1 MRSTSWARKG
11 ADMSRIW
18 DALSTRIFYI
28 PAVAYLVLFALLPL
42 VISIVLSAPSSSFS
56 SYIQLFEFTDF
67 PRVVYNTL
75 FFAVATA
82 VLSVL
87 IGTTFA
93 ILVDSRRRGKRAI
106 SLVAYLPYMIPFT
119 ASALIWATLFN
130 PGYGPLDPILNAVGI
145 PTVDWLG
152 PSLQLYSLTMVSV
165 WAAIPLAFLIILAG
179 LTSVPKQVK
188 EAASVDGMEMWDY
201 YSSVALPLAKGAII
215 TAFLMT
221 LILAFGNFD
230 LPYII
235 SGAGGV
241 PPTTMATLV
250 VYAYAEMFYVGNPYI
265 GQGLAAAIFV
275 ALLASIPGLLLV
287 RTTLGGSKKG
297 KGRLH
302 LPGWLRPPSI
312 HLRRPSLPRLPGAPF
327 NYLIYVVCTLV
338 SVFILFPVYWMVL
351 IAFRPQ
357 SLDYLLPPVLYP
369 TKIITDVFMS
379 TVSQASPE
387 ILTTLAV
394 ASAVT
399 ALTILLAAPA
409 AYTIARDQR
418 RGLLGIMIYIFSL
431 PSIVFVFG
439 AYYIIYNLHLLN
451 TWAALILTEPLFTI
465 PFVVW
470 TMSNFYRSLP
480 KQYEEAA
487 MVDGYSRIR
496 SFFSIVMPLARPG
509 LIAAG
514 MVAFIFAWHLLL
526 FPLVL
531 SQTSYN
537 FSFPPIGSNT
547 VTTFAILFDP
557 DSTGGTIS
565 NNVWTQLA
573 ASGIILAIP
582 VIILSLVAQS
592 YLLKGLYS
600 GGTKG

>member
-1 MRSTSWARKG
+1 MSKI
-11 ADMSRIW
+11 ADVL
-18 DALSTRIFYI
+18 AKRIFYI
-28 PAVAYLVLFALLPL
+28 PAVVYLILFAFVPM
-42 VISIVLSAPSSSFS
+42 VISIALSAPNSDLS
-56 SYIQLFEFTDF
+56 SYVQLFQLTDF
-67 PRVVYNTL
+67 PRIVYNTL
-75 FFAVATA
+75 FFSVGTA
-82 VLSVL
+82 VCSVL
-87 IGTTFA
+87 IGAAFA

-106 SLVAYLPYMIPFT
+106 SLIAYLPYMIPFT

-130 PGYGPLDPILNAVGI
+130 PGYGPIDPILKAIGLPGI
-145 PTVDWLG
+145 DWLS
-152 PSLQLYSLTMVSV
+152 PSLQLYSLTLVSV
-165 WAAIPLAFLIILAG
+165 WAGIPLAFLIILAG
-179 LTSVPKQVK
+179 LSSVPKQVK
-188 EAASVDGMEMWDY
+188 EASSVDGMEMLDY
-201 YSSVALPLAKGAII
+201 YSSVALPLAKGAVI

-250 VYAYAEMFYVGNPYI
+250 VYAYAEMFYVGGSYTA
-265 GQGLAAAIFV
+265 QGLAAAIFI

-287 RTTLGGSKKG
+287 RTTLGGSNRG
-297 KGRLH
+297 SGRFH
-302 LPGWLRPPSI
+302 LPSWLKM
-312 HLRRPSLPRLPGAPF
+312 PSLPHLPNAPF
-327 NYLIYVVCTLV
+327 KYLIYLVCALV
-338 SVFILFPVYWMVL
+338 SLFILFPVYWMVL
-351 IAFRPQ
+351 VAFRPQ
-357 SLDYLLPPVLYP
+357 SLDYLLPPVIYP
-369 TKIITDVFMS
+369 TKIITDVFLS
-379 TVSQASPE
+379 TVTQASPE
-387 ILTTLAV
+387 IITTLAV

-399 ALTILLAAPA
+399 VLTILLAAPA
-409 AYTIARDQR
+409 AYTIARDRR
-418 RGLLGIMIYIFSL
+418 RGLLGIMIYLFSL

-439 AYYIIYNLHLLN
+439 AFYIIGNLHLLN
-451 TWAALILTEPLFTI
+451 TWVALILTEPLFTI

-470 TMSNFYRSLP
+470 TMSNFYNSLP

-487 MVDGYSRIR
+487 LVDGYSRIR

-531 SQTSYN
+531 SQTPFN
-537 FSFPPIGSNT
+537 FTFPPVGSNT

-573 ASGIILAIP
+573 SAGIILAVP
-582 VIILSLVAQS
+582 VIVLSLVAQS
-592 YLLKGLYS
+592 YLLRGLYS

>member
-1 MRSTSWARKG
+1 
-11 ADMSRIW
+11 MSRVT
-18 DALSTRIFYI
+18 DALSRRIFYI
-28 PAVAYLVLFALLPL
+28 PAVVYLVLFALIPL
-42 VISIVLSAPSSSFS
+42 VLSIYISAPSSNFS
-56 SYIQLFEFTDF
+56 SYIQLFQYTDF
-67 PRVVYNTL
+67 STIVFNTL
-75 FFAVATA
+75 FFALGTA
-82 VLSVL
+82 VSAVL
-87 IGTTFA
+87 VGAAFA
-93 ILVDSRRRGKRAI
+93 VLVDSRRRAKRAI

-130 PGYGPLDPILNAVGI
+130 PGYGPIDPILKAVGLPAI
-145 PTVDWLG
+145 DWLG
-152 PSLQLYSLTMVSV
+152 TSTLLGVPMQLYSLTMVSV
-165 WAAIPLAFLIILAG
+165 WAAMPLAFLIILAG

-221 LILAFGNFD
+221 LILAFGDFD
-230 LPYII
+230 LPYIL

-241 PPTTMATLV
+241 PPIGMATLV
-250 VYAYAEMFYVGNPYI
+250 VYAYAEMFYVNLTS
-265 GQGLAAAIFV
+265 QGLAAAIFV

-287 RTTLGGSKKG
+287 RTTLGGSKEG
-297 KGRLH
+297 KGRLRLPTVH
-302 LPGWLRPPSI
+302 L
-312 HLRRPSLPRLPGAPF
+312 PSLPHLPNAPF
-327 NYLIYVVCTLV
+327 KYLVYIICTLF
-338 SVFILFPVYWMVL
+338 SVFILFPIYWMILV
-351 IAFRPQ
+351 AFRPQ
-357 SLDYLLPPVLYP
+357 SLDYLLPPVIYP
-369 TKIITDVFMS
+369 TKIITDVFLS

-387 ILTTLAV
+387 IITTLAV
-394 ASAVT
+394 AGAVT
-399 ALTILLAAPA
+399 LLTIALAAPA
-409 AYTIARDQR
+409 AYTIARDR
-418 RGLLGIMIYIFSL
+418 RRFLLGVMIFLFSL
-431 PSIVFVFG
+431 PSIVFVYG
-439 AYYIIYNLHLLN
+439 AFSMIVQLHLIN
-451 TWAALILTEPLFTI
+451 SWVALILTEPLFTI

-470 TMSNFYRSLP
+470 TMTNFYNSLP

-487 MVDGYSRIR
+487 LVDGYSRLR

-514 MVAFIFAWHLLL
+514 MVAFIFSWHLLL

-531 SQTSYN
+531 GESAYN

-557 DSTGGTIS
+557 DSTGGTIG

-573 ASGIILAIP
+573 SSGIILAIP
-582 VIILSLVAQS
+582 VIILALIAES

>member
-1 MRSTSWARKG
+1 M
-11 ADMSRIW
+11 
-18 DALSTRIFYI
+18 FYI
-28 PAVAYLVLFALLPL
+28 PAVVYLTLFALVPMA
-42 VISIVLSAPSSSFS
+42 ISIVLSAPNSDFS
-56 SYIQLFEFTDF
+56 SYLQLFELTDF
-67 PRVVYNTL
+67 PRILYNTL
-75 FFAVATA
+75 FFSVGTA
-82 VLSVL
+82 VSSVL
-87 IGTTFA
+87 IGTAFA
-93 ILVDSRRRGKRAI
+93 ILVDSRRRGKRVI
-106 SLVAYLPYMIPFT
+106 SLIAYLPYMIPFT
-119 ASALIWATLFN
+119 ASALVWATLFN
-130 PGYGPLDPILNAVGI
+130 PGYGPIDPILKAVGL
-145 PTVDWLG
+145 PTIDWLG
-152 PSLQLYSLTMVSV
+152 PSMQLYSLTLVSV
-165 WAAIPLAFLIILAG
+165 WAGIPLAFLIILAG

-188 EAASVDGMEMWDY
+188 EASAVDGMEMWDY

-250 VYAYAEMFYVGNPYI
+250 VYAYAEMFYVGGSYTA
-265 GQGLAAAIFV
+265 QGLAAAIFI
-275 ALLASIPGLLLV
+275 ALMASIPGLLLV
-287 RTTLGGSKKG
+287 RTTLGGSSRG

-302 LPGWLRPPSI
+302 LPSL
-312 HLRRPSLPRLPGAPF
+312 HLRRPTFPHLPNAPF
-327 NYLIYVVCTLV
+327 KYLMYVVCALV
-338 SVFILFPVYWMVL
+338 SLFILFPVYWMVL

-357 SLDYLLPPVLYP
+357 SLDYLLPPVLFP
-369 TKIITDVFMS
+369 TKIITDVFLS
-379 TVSQASPE
+379 TVGQASPE
-387 ILTTLAV
+387 IITTLAV

-399 ALTILLAAPA
+399 VLTILLAAPA
-409 AYTIARDQR
+409 AYTIARER
-418 RGLLGIMIYIFSL
+418 RKGLLGVMIYIFSL

-439 AYYIIYNLHLLN
+439 AFYIIVNLHLIN
-451 TWAALILTEPLFTI
+451 SWVALILTEPLFTI

-470 TMSNFYRSLP
+470 TMSNFYNSLP

-487 MVDGYSRIR
+487 MVDGYSRLR

-531 SQTSYN
+531 SQTPFN
-537 FSFPPIGSNT
+537 FTFPPVGSNT

-573 ASGIILAIP
+573 SAGIILAIP
-582 VIILSLVAQS
+582 VIVLSLVAQS
-592 YLLKGLYS
+592 YLLRGLYS

>member
-1 MRSTSWARKG
+1 
-11 ADMSRIW
+11 MSRIG
-18 DALSTRIFYI
+18 DALSKRIFYI
-28 PAVAYLVLFALLPL
+28 PAVVYLALFALVPAA
-42 VISIVLSAPSSSFS
+42 ISIILSAPNSDFS
-56 SYIQLFEFTDF
+56 SYVQLFEFADF
-67 PRVVYNTL
+67 PRIVGNTL
-75 FFAVATA
+75 FFSVGTA
-82 VLSVL
+82 VCSVV
-87 IGTTFA
+87 IGACFA

-106 SLVAYLPYMIPFT
+106 SLIAYLPYMIPFT
-119 ASALIWATLFN
+119 ASALVWATLFN
-130 PGYGPLDPILNAVGI
+130 PGYGPIDPILNAVGL
-145 PTVDWLG
+145 PTIDWLG
-152 PSLQLYSLTMVSV
+152 PSMQLFSLTMVSV
-165 WAAIPLAFLIILAG
+165 WAGIPLAFLIILAG

-188 EAASVDGMEMWDY
+188 EASSVDGMEMWDY
-201 YSSVALPLAKGAII
+201 YSSVALPLAKGAVI

-250 VYAYAEMFYVGNPYI
+250 VYAYAEMFYVGGSYTA
-265 GQGLAAAIFV
+265 QGLAAAIFI
-275 ALLASIPGLLLV
+275 ALIASIPGLLLV
-287 RTTLGGSKKG
+287 RTTLGSSSKG
-297 KGRLH
+297 RGQGRLH
-302 LPGWLRPPSI
+302 LPGWMHMPSI
-312 HLRRPSLPRLPGAPF
+312 HLHRPTLPHLPNAPF
-327 NYLIYVVCTLV
+327 KYLIYVVCALV

-351 IAFRPQ
+351 VAFRPQ
-357 SLDYLLPPVLYP
+357 TLDYLLPPVIYP
-369 TKIITDVFMS
+369 TKIITDVFLS
-379 TVSQASPE
+379 TVGQAAPE
-387 ILTTLAV
+387 IITTLAV

-399 ALTILLAAPA
+399 VLTILLAAPA
-409 AYTIARDQR
+409 AYTIARERR

-439 AYYIIYNLHLLN
+439 AFYIIVNLHLIN

-470 TMSNFYRSLP
+470 TMSNFYNSLP

-496 SFFSIVMPLARPG
+496 SFFSVVMPLARPG

-531 SQTSYN
+531 SESPFNWT
-537 FSFPPIGSNT
+537 FPPVGSNT

-573 ASGIILAIP
+573 SAGIILAIP

>member
-1 MRSTSWARKG
+1 
-11 ADMSRIW
+11 MSRIG
-18 DALSTRIFYI
+18 DALSKRIFYI
-28 PAVAYLVLFALLPL
+28 PAVVYLICFALVPML
-42 VISIVLSAPSSSFS
+42 ISISLSAPNSDFS
-56 SYIQLFEFTDF
+56 SYIQLFQLADF
-67 PRVVYNTL
+67 PRIVWNTL
-75 FFAVATA
+75 FFSVGTA
-82 VLSVL
+82 VSSVL
-87 IGTTFA
+87 IGSAFA
-93 ILVDSRRRGKRAI
+93 VLVDSRRRGKRAI
-106 SLVAYLPYMIPFT
+106 SLIAYLPYMIPFT
-119 ASALIWATLFN
+119 ASALVWATLFN
-130 PGYGPLDPILNAVGI
+130 PGYGPVDPILKSLGL
-145 PTVDWLG
+145 PTIDWLS
-152 PSLQLYSLTMVSV
+152 PSMQLYSLTTVSV
-165 WAAIPLAFLIILAG
+165 WAGIPLAFLIILAG

-188 EAASVDGMEMWDY
+188 EASSVDGMEMWDY
-201 YSSVALPLAKGAII
+201 YSSVALPLAKGAIM

-250 VYAYAEMFYVGNPYI
+250 VYAYAEMFYVGGSYTA
-265 GQGLAAAIFV
+265 QGLAAAIFI
-275 ALLASIPGLLLV
+275 ALIASIPGLLLV
-287 RTTLGGSKKG
+287 RTTLGGSKER
-297 KGRLH
+297 KGRVH
-302 LPGWLRPPSI
+302 LPGWFRMPAVRIP
-312 HLRRPSLPRLPGAPF
+312 RPSLPRIPATPF
-327 NYLIYVVCTLV
+327 KYLIYVVCALV

-357 SLDYLLPPVLYP
+357 TLDYVLPPVLYP
-369 TKIITDVFMS
+369 TKVIGDVFVQ
-379 TVSQASPE
+379 TIGQASPE
-387 ILTTLAV
+387 IVTTLAV
-394 ASAVT
+394 ATAVT

-409 AYTIARDQR
+409 AYTIAREKR

-439 AYYIIYNLHLLN
+439 AFYIIANLHLLN
-451 TWAALILTEPLFTI
+451 SWVALILTEPLFTI

-470 TMSNFYRSLP
+470 TMSNFYNSLP
-480 KQYEEAA
+480 RQYEEAA

-531 SQTSYN
+531 SQTPYN
-537 FSFPPIGSNT
+537 FTFPPVGSNT

-565 NNVWTQLA
+565 NNVWVQLA
-573 ASGIILAIP
+573 SAGIILAVP

>member
-1 MRSTSWARKG
+1 MSKI
-11 ADMSRIW
+11 ADI
-18 DALSTRIFYI
+18 LSNRLFYI
-28 PAVAYLVLFALLPL
+28 PAVVYLILFAFVPMA
-42 VISIVLSAPSSSFS
+42 ISIILSAPNSDFS
-56 SYIQLFEFTDF
+56 SYIKLFQFTDF
-67 PRVVYNTL
+67 PRIVYNTL
-75 FFAVATA
+75 VFSFGTA

-87 IGTTFA
+87 IGMAFA
-93 ILVDSRRRGKRAI
+93 ILVDSRRRGRRVI
-106 SLVAYLPYMIPFT
+106 SLIAYLPYMIPFT
-119 ASALIWATLFN
+119 ASALVWATLFN
-130 PGYGPLDPILNAVGI
+130 PGYGPIDPILKAVGL
-145 PTVDWLG
+145 PTIDWLG
-152 PSLQLYSLTMVSV
+152 PALQLYSLTMVSV
-165 WAAIPLAFLIILAG
+165 WAGIPLAFLIILAG

-188 EAASVDGMEMWDY
+188 EASSVDGMEMWDY
-201 YSSVALPLAKGAII
+201 YSSVALPLAKGAVM

-250 VYAYAEMFYVGNPYI
+250 TYAYAEMFYVGNTA
-265 GQGLAAAIFV
+265 QGLAAAIFI
-275 ALLASIPGLLLV
+275 ALVASIPGLVLV
-287 RTTLGGSKKG
+287 RTTLGGSKG
-297 KGRLH
+297 TKGRVH
-302 LPGWLRPPSI
+302 LPGWF
-312 HLRRPSLPRLPGAPF
+312 HLPRVHAPRLSLPRLRLPGSPF
-327 NYLIYVVCTLV
+327 KYFVYIICSLV
-338 SVFILFPVYWMVL
+338 TVFILFPVYWMFLV
-351 IAFRPQ
+351 AFRPQ
-357 SLDYLLPPVLYP
+357 SLDYLLPPVIYP
-369 TKIITDVFMS
+369 TKIITDVFIS
-379 TVSQASPE
+379 TVSQAAPE
-387 ILTTLAV
+387 IITTLAV
-394 ASAVT
+394 AAAVT
-399 ALTILLAAPA
+399 VLTVLLAAPA
-409 AYTIARDQR
+409 AYTIARERR
-418 RGLLGIMIYIFSL
+418 RGLLGVMIYTFSL

-439 AYYIIYNLHLLN
+439 AFYIVVNLHIIN
-451 TWAALILTEPLFTI
+451 TWEALILTEPLFTV

-470 TMSNFYRSLP
+470 TMSNFYNSLP

-487 MVDGYSRIR
+487 QVDGYSRLR

-531 SQTSYN
+531 SESPYN
-537 FSFPPIGSNT
+537 FSFPPVGSNT

-573 ASGIILAIP
+573 SSGIILAIP

>member
-1 MRSTSWARKG
+1 LSKI
-11 ADMSRIW
+11 ADV
-18 DALSTRIFYI
+18 LSKRIFYI
-28 PAVAYLVLFALLPL
+28 PAVVYLILFALVPM
-42 VISIVLSAPSSSFS
+42 VISIVLSAPNSNFS
-56 SYIQLFEFTDF
+56 SYIQLFQLADF
-67 PRVVYNTL
+67 PRIVYNTL
-75 FFAVATA
+75 FFSVGTA
-82 VLSVL
+82 VCSVL
-87 IGTTFA
+87 IGTAFA

-106 SLVAYLPYMIPFT
+106 SLIAYLPYMIPFT
-119 ASALIWATLFN
+119 ASALVWATLFN
-130 PGYGPLDPILNAVGI
+130 PGYGPVDPILNAVGL
-145 PTVDWLG
+145 PTIDWLG

-165 WAAIPLAFLIILAG
+165 WAGIPLAFLIILAG

-188 EAASVDGMEMWDY
+188 EASSVDGMEMWDY
-201 YSSVALPLAKGAII
+201 YTSVALPLAKGAII

-250 VYAYAEMFYVGNPYI
+250 VYAYAEMFYVGGSYTA
-265 GQGLAAAIFV
+265 QGLAAAIFI
-275 ALLASIPGLLLV
+275 ALMASIPGLFLV
-287 RTTLGGSKKG
+287 RTTLGGSSGG

-302 LPGWLRPPSI
+302 LPSI
-312 HLRRPSLPRLPGAPF
+312 RLHIPALPHIPNAPF
-327 NYLIYVVCTLV
+327 KYLVYAVCALV

-369 TKIITDVFMS
+369 TKVITDVFLS

-387 ILTTLAV
+387 IITTLAV

-399 ALTILLAAPA
+399 VLTILLAAPA
-409 AYTIARDQR
+409 AYSIARERR

-439 AYYIIYNLHLLN
+439 AFYIIVHLGLIN

-465 PFVVW
+465 PFVIW
-470 TMSNFYRSLP
+470 TMSNFYNSLP

-487 MVDGYSRIR
+487 LVDGYSRIR

-531 SQTSYN
+531 SQTPYN
-537 FSFPPIGSNT
+537 FTFPPMGSNT

-573 ASGIILAIP
+573 SSGIILAIP
-582 VIILSLVAQS
+582 VIVLSLVAQS

>member
-1 MRSTSWARKG
+1 
-11 ADMSRIW
+11 MSKIV
-18 DALSTRIFYI
+18 DVLSKRVFYI
-28 PAVAYLVLFALLPL
+28 PAVVYLILFALVPM
-42 VISIVLSAPSSSFS
+42 VISVVLSAPNSDFS
-56 SYIQLFEFTDF
+56 SYIQLFQFTDF
-67 PRVVYNTL
+67 PRIVYNTL
-75 FFAVATA
+75 VFAVGTA
-82 VLSVL
+82 VSSVL
-87 IGTTFA
+87 IGTAFA

-106 SLVAYLPYMIPFT
+106 SLIAYLPYMIPFT
-119 ASALIWATLFN
+119 ASALVWATLFN
-130 PGYGPLDPILNAVGI
+130 PGYGPVDPILHALGL
-145 PTVDWLG
+145 PTIDWLS
-152 PSLQLYSLTMVSV
+152 PSLQLYSLTLVSV
-165 WAAIPLAFLIILAG
+165 WAGIPLAFLIILAG

-188 EAASVDGMEMWDY
+188 EASSVDGMEMWDY
-201 YSSVALPLAKGAII
+201 YSSVALPLAKGAVI

-250 VYAYAEMFYVGNPYI
+250 VYAYAEMFYVGGPYTA
-265 GQGLAAAIFV
+265 QGLAAAIFI
-275 ALLASIPGLLLV
+275 ALIASIPGLVLV
-287 RTTLGGSKKG
+287 RTTLGGSNRG

-302 LPGWLRPPSI
+302 LPGWLHLPTLHVHRPTIP
-312 HLRRPSLPRLPGAPF
+312 HLPNSPF
-327 NYLIYVVCTLV
+327 KYLIYIVCALV
-338 SVFILFPVYWMVL
+338 SIFILFPIYWMVL

-357 SLDYLLPPVLYP
+357 SLDYLLPPVIYP
-369 TKIITDVFMS
+369 TKIITDVFVS
-379 TVSQASPE
+379 TVGQASPE
-387 ILTTLAV
+387 IITTLAV
-394 ASAVT
+394 ASVVT
-399 ALTILLAAPA
+399 VLTILLAAPA
-409 AYTIARDQR
+409 AYTIAREKR

-439 AYYIIYNLHLLN
+439 AFYIIVNLHLIN
-451 TWAALILTEPLFTI
+451 TWAALILTEPLFTV

-470 TMSNFYRSLP
+470 TMSNFYNSLP

-487 MVDGYSRIR
+487 QVDGYSRIR

-531 SQTSYN
+531 SESPYN
-537 FSFPPIGSNT
+537 FSFPPVGSNT

-573 ASGIILAIP
+573 SSGIILAIP
-582 VIILSLVAQS
+582 VIILSLIAQS

>member
-1 MRSTSWARKG
+1 
-11 ADMSRIW
+11 MSKIV
-18 DALSTRIFYI
+18 DVLSKRVFYI
-28 PAVAYLVLFALLPL
+28 PAVVYLSAFGLLPL
-42 VISIVLSAPSSSFS
+42 ALSVYLSAPSSDFS
-56 SYIQLFEFTDF
+56 SYISLFEFTNF
-67 PRVVYNTL
+67 PTIVYNTL
-75 FFAVATA
+75 FFSLGTAISA
-82 VLSVL
+82 VLV
-87 IGTTFA
+87 GTAFA
-93 ILVDSRRRGKRAI
+93 VLVDSRKRAKRAI

-130 PGYGPLDPILNAVGI
+130 PGYGPIDPILKAVGL
-145 PTVDWLG
+145 PTIDWLG
-152 PSLQLYSLTMVSV
+152 PSTQLYSLTMVSV
-165 WAAIPLAFLIILAG
+165 WAAMPLAFLIILAG

-221 LILAFGNFD
+221 LILAFGDFD
-230 LPYII
+230 LPFIL

-241 PPTTMATLV
+241 PPIGMATLV
-250 VYAYAEMFYVGNPYI
+250 VYAYAEMFYVGLSS
-265 GQGLAAAIFV
+265 QGIAAAVFV

-287 RTTLGGSKKG
+287 RTTLGRTNKG
-297 KGRLH
+297 DGRLH
-302 LPGWLRPPSI
+302 LPRVHFP
-312 HLRRPSLPRLPGAPF
+312 RPSLPRLPNTPF
-327 NYLIYVVCTLV
+327 KYLVYVVCTFF
-338 SVFILFPVYWMVL
+338 SAFILFPIYWMVL
-351 IAFRPQ
+351 VAFRPQ
-357 SLDYLLPPVLYP
+357 SLDYILPPVIYP
-369 TKIITDVFMS
+369 TKIITDVFFT
-379 TVSQASPE
+379 TVTQASPE
-387 ILTTLAV
+387 IITTLAV
-394 ASAVT
+394 AAAVT
-399 ALTILLAAPA
+399 LLTIVLAAPA
-409 AYTIARDQR
+409 AYTIARDGR
-418 RGLLGIMIYIFSL
+418 KLLLGIMIFTFSL

-439 AYYIIYNLHLLN
+439 VYFIMEPLHLNLLN

-465 PFVVW
+465 PFVTW
-470 TMSNFYRSLP
+470 TMTNFYNSLP

-487 MVDGYSRIR
+487 LVDGYSRIR

-514 MVAFIFAWHLLL
+514 MVAFIFSWHLLL

-531 SQTSYN
+531 GQTAYN

-573 ASGIILAIP
+573 SSGIILAIP
-582 VIILSLVAQS
+582 VIILALIAEG

>member
-1 MRSTSWARKG
+1 
-11 ADMSRIW
+11 MSRIG
-18 DALSTRIFYI
+18 DALSKRIFYI
-28 PAVAYLVLFALLPL
+28 PAVVYLTLFALVPL
-42 VISIVLSAPSSSFS
+42 LISVDLSAPGSNFS
-56 SYIQLFEFTDF
+56 SYIQLFQLSDF
-67 PRVVYNTL
+67 PRIVYNTL
-75 FFAVATA
+75 FFSIGTA
-82 VLSVL
+82 VSSVL
-87 IGTTFA
+87 IGTAFA

-106 SLVAYLPYMIPFT
+106 SLIAYLPYMIPFT
-119 ASALIWATLFN
+119 ASALVWATLFN
-130 PGYGPLDPILNAVGI
+130 PGYGPVDPILKAVGL
-145 PTVDWLG
+145 PTIDWLS
-152 PSLQLYSLTMVSV
+152 PQLQLYSLTTVSV
-165 WAAIPLAFLIILAG
+165 WAGIPLAFLIILAG

-188 EAASVDGMEMWDY
+188 EASSVDGMEMWDY
-201 YSSVALPLAKGAII
+201 YSSVALPLAKGAVI

-250 VYAYAEMFYVGNPYI
+250 VYAYAEMFYVG
-265 GQGLAAAIFV
+265 GSFTAQGLAAAIFI
-275 ALLASIPGLLLV
+275 ALMASIPGLLLV
-287 RTTLGGSKKG
+287 RTTLGGSKGG
-297 KGRLH
+297 KGRVNLPGWMRMPNIRLH
-302 LPGWLRPPSI
+302 LP
-312 HLRRPSLPRLPGAPF
+312 SLPRFPPTPF
-327 NYLIYVVCTLV
+327 KYLIYVVCALV

-357 SLDYLLPPVLYP
+357 TLDYVLPPVLYP
-369 TKIITDVFMS
+369 TKVITDVFVQ
-379 TVSQASPE
+379 TISQASPE
-387 ILTTLAV
+387 IITTLAV
-394 ASAVT
+394 AGAVT
-399 ALTILLAAPA
+399 ILTILLAAPA
-409 AYTIARDQR
+409 AYTIAREKR

-439 AYYIIYNLHLLN
+439 AFYIIAHLGLLN
-451 TWAALILTEPLFTI
+451 SWAALILTEPLFTI

-470 TMSNFYRSLP
+470 TMSNFYNSLP
-480 KQYEEAA
+480 RQYEEAA
-487 MVDGYSRIR
+487 LVDGYSRIR

-531 SQTSYN
+531 SQTPYN
-537 FSFPPIGSNT
+537 FTFPPVGSNT

-565 NNVWTQLA
+565 NNVWVQLA
-573 ASGIILAIP
+573 SAGIILAIP

>member
-1 MRSTSWARKG
+1 
-11 ADMSRIW
+11 MSKLGDI
-18 DALSTRIFYI
+18 LSKRIFYI
-28 PAVAYLVLFALLPL
+28 PAVVYLILFALVPMA
-42 VISIVLSAPSSSFS
+42 ISISLSAPNSDFS
-56 SYIQLFEFTDF
+56 SYIQLFQFTDF
-67 PRVVYNTL
+67 PRIVYNTV
-75 FFAVATA
+75 FFSVGTA
-82 VLSVL
+82 VSSVL
-87 IGTTFA
+87 IGTAFA

-106 SLVAYLPYMIPFT
+106 SLIAYLPYMIPFT
-119 ASALIWATLFN
+119 ASALVWATLFN
-130 PGYGPLDPILNAVGI
+130 PGYGPVDPILKAVGL
-145 PTVDWLG
+145 PTIDWLS

-165 WAAIPLAFLIILAG
+165 WAGIPLAFLIILAG

-188 EAASVDGMEMWDY
+188 EASSVDGMEMWDY

-250 VYAYAEMFYVGNPYI
+250 VYAFAEMFYVGGSFT
-265 GQGLAAAIFV
+265 GQGLAAAIFI
-275 ALLASIPGLLLV
+275 ALMASIPGLLLV
-287 RTTLGGSKKG
+287 RTTLGGTNRGEAKSRRPAWLKMPTFHI
-297 KGRLH
+297 GRPALPH
-302 LPGWLRPPSI
+302 LPN
-312 HLRRPSLPRLPGAPF
+312 APF
-327 NYLIYVVCTLV
+327 KYLIYVVCTLV
-338 SVFILFPVYWMVL
+338 AIFILFPVYWMVL

-357 SLDYLLPPVLYP
+357 SLDYVLPPVLYP
-369 TKIITDVFMS
+369 TKVITDVFIS
-379 TVSQASPE
+379 TVSQATPE
-387 ILTTLAV
+387 IITTLAV
-394 ASAVT
+394 ASVVT
-399 ALTILLAAPA
+399 VLTILLAAPA
-409 AYTIARDQR
+409 AYTIARERR
-418 RGLLGIMIYIFSL
+418 RGLLGIMIYVFSL

-439 AYYIIYNLHLLN
+439 AFYIVYHLQLLN
-451 TWAALILTEPLFTI
+451 TWTALILTEPLFTI

-470 TMSNFYRSLP
+470 TMSNFYNSLP

-531 SQTSYN
+531 SQTPYN
-537 FSFPPIGSNT
+537 FGFPPIGSNT

-573 ASGIILAIP
+573 SAGIILAIP

>member
-1 MRSTSWARKG
+1 
-11 ADMSRIW
+11 MSRIA
-18 DALSTRIFYI
+18 DVLSKRLFYI
-28 PAVAYLVLFALLPL
+28 PAVVYLILFALVPMG
-42 VISIVLSAPSSSFS
+42 ISIILSAPRFDFS
-56 SYIQLFEFTDF
+56 SYIRFFQFTDF
-67 PRVVYNTL
+67 PRILYNTL
-75 FFAVATA
+75 FFSFGTA

-87 IGTTFA
+87 IGMAFA

-119 ASALIWATLFN
+119 ASALVWATLFN
-130 PGYGPLDPILNAVGI
+130 PGYGPVDPILKSLGL

-165 WAAIPLAFLIILAG
+165 WAGIPLAFLIILAG

-188 EAASVDGMEMWDY
+188 EASSVDGMEMWDY

-215 TAFLMT
+215 TAFLMS

-250 VYAYAEMFYVGNPYI
+250 VYAFAEMFYVGGPYTA
-265 GQGLAAAIFV
+265 QGLAAAIFI
-275 ALLASIPGLLLV
+275 ALIASIPGLLLV
-287 RTTLGGSKKG
+287 RTTLGGSRG
-297 KGRLH
+297 EKGRSRLLAWFH
-302 LPGWLRPPSI
+302 LPGI
-312 HLRRPSLPRLPGAPF
+312 SLPRLPGSPF
-327 NYLIYVVCTLV
+327 KYTIYVVCALV
-338 SVFILFPVYWMVL
+338 SVFILFPVYWMFL

-357 SLDYLLPPVLYP
+357 SLDYLLPPVIYP
-369 TKIITDVFMS
+369 TKIITDVFAS
-379 TVSQASPE
+379 TVIQAAPE
-387 ILTTLAV
+387 IVTTLAV

-399 ALTILLAAPA
+399 VLTILLAAPA
-409 AYTIARDQR
+409 AYTIARERR
-418 RGLLGIMIYIFSL
+418 RGLLGVMIYVFSL

-439 AYYIIYNLHLLN
+439 AFYIIVNLHIIN
-451 TWAALILTEPLFTI
+451 TWLGLILTEPLFTV

-470 TMSNFYRSLP
+470 TMSNFYNSLP

-487 MVDGYSRIR
+487 QVDGYSRLR
-496 SFFSIVMPLARPG
+496 SFFSVVMPLARPG

-531 SQTSYN
+531 SESPYN

-573 ASGIILAIP
+573 SSGIILAIP

-592 YLLKGLYS
+592 YLLRGLYS